1 MSTSPKQV
9 EPIYTTP
16 EAEGFTQEEIDE
28 LIAEIE
34 SDDYDLPEDA
44 IMIIRP
50 RGRQSLT
57 APGVHSPLVSTRVPA
72 SLLDMLKA
80 RAESEGISVSEVQRR
95 ALSEYVGHPQ
105 L

>member
-1 MSTSPKQV
+1 MMEPV
-9 EPIYTTP
+9 EYQPIFTTP
-16 EAEGFTQEEIDE
+16 EAEGFTQEEIDD

-34 SDDYDLPEDA
+34 SDDYDIPEDA
-44 IMIIRP
+44 VMLIRP

-80 RAESEGISVSEVQRR
+80 RAASEGISVSEVQRR
-95 ALSEYVGHPQ
+95 ALCNYVGHPD